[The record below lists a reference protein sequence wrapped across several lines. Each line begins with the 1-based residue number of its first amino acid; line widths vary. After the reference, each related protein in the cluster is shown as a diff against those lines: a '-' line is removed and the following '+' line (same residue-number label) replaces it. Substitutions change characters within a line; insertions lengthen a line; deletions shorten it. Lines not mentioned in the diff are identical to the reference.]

1 MKLCALTQS
10 YAPTGGGV
18 RTMLHA
24 ERDWFREHGHEHI
37 LIVPGDQDTVTR
49 DGALTTCTVRSPL
62 VPGSNV
68 YRLLLR
74 SDKVLRILRDE
85 MPDVIETHCAYN
97 LPWAALRHRNRHGG
111 IVSAVYM
118 TDLPVAYVEAPL
130 SRSLARVAGERL
142 AHGTAARARSLTERY
157 LRALYGRCDVVAAI
171 SPVMR
176 GRLLEFGVRNVQLV
190 PLGVD
195 LDTFS
200 PMHRDGALRA
210 TLDVGGGDDVRGD
223 VGGDVSGDVSG
234 DERDELLLVYAGR
247 LDGEKRPD
255 LVLDAFARVREHLP
269 RAALVIA
276 GDGPMREALA
286 ARGDDVGRVH
296 VLPFID
302 RRDEMA
308 RLLASADVY
317 VSGMAHETFGLSV
330 VEAQACGLPVVGMR
344 AGAMTDRVRE
354 GVDGFLVAAHE
365 PDTAAQMAAR
375 IVATPADVWP
385 EMGRRARERVTAEFS
400 WNRTFETL
408 TDLYTTALAAR

>member
-24 ERDWFREHGHEHI
+24 ERDWFREHGHAHV
-37 LIVPGDQDTVTR
+37 LIVPGDDDTVTR
-49 DGALTTCTVRSPL
+49 DGVCTTYTVKSPL

-74 SDKVLRILRDE
+74 SDKVLRILRAE
-85 MPDVIETHCAYN
+85 MPEVIETHCAYN
-97 LPWAALRHRNRHGG
+97 LPWAALRHRQRHGG

-118 TDLPVAYVEAPL
+118 TDLPVAYVETPL
-130 SRSLARVAGERL
+130 SKGLARLTGARL
-142 AHGTAARARSLTERY
+142 AGGTAARARSLTERY

-176 GRLLEFGVRNVQLV
+176 DRLLEFGVRDVRLV

-200 PMHRDGALRA
+200 PARRDRELRASFDVGNDDGA
-210 TLDVGGGDDVRGD
+210 D
-223 VGGDVSGDVSG
+223 
-234 DERDELLLVYAGR
+234 DELLLVYAGR

-255 LVLDAFARVREHLP
+255 LVLDAFEHVRERLP

-286 ARGDDVGRVH
+286 ARGSEVGRVH

-302 RRDEMA
+302 QRDEMA

-344 AGAMTDRVRE
+344 AGAMTDRVRH

-365 PDTAAQMAAR
+365 PDTAAQMAES
-375 IVATPADVWP
+375 IVATPPDAWAD
-385 EMGRRARERVTAEFS
+385 MGRLGRERVSAEFS
-400 WNRTFETL
+400 WSRTFETL
-408 TDLYTTALAAR
+408 MGLYTTALATR